1 MLPHWEHWI
10 KQPFRRQDVD
20 FGDSEIIAD
29 VLIFRVPINFGKTR
43 RVNAIFID
51 AWIKEREIIIG
62 DGFVLFCFRVQCSRP
77 SPPSKKRVSGFRGGV
92 TRLNES
98 TKAFKAGF
106 SFLSFT
112 Y

>member
-51 AWIKEREIIIG
+51 AWVKGREIIIG
-62 DGFVLFCFRVQCSRP
+62 DGFVLFCFRVPCSRP
-77 SPPSKKRVSGFRGGV
+77 SPPSKKRVSGFRGGGD
-92 TRLNES
+92 E
-98 TKAFKAGF
+98 TKRVDKGF
-106 SFLSFT
+106 
-112 Y
+112 